1 MITGYSLEQVLP
13 HAAPMILLSEFIE
26 AGETHAVCTVTI
38 SKNSMFYNATT
49 ASIPAYVG
57 IEYMAQT
64 IAAFAGANGLA
75 NGGTVKIGFLLG
87 CRKYQP
93 VVTEFVV
100 GDELTITANEVV
112 SESTGL
118 SVFECSI
125 MLHQQVVVT
134 AKLNVF
140 QPEDHQV
147 WLTES

>member
-13 HAAPMILLSEFIE
+13 HAAPMILLSTFIE
-26 AGETHAVCTVTI
+26 AGDAHAVCTVII
-38 SKNSMFYNATT
+38 SEDSLFYNAAT
-49 ASIPAYVG
+49 ASVPAYVG

-64 IAAFAGANGLA
+64 IAAFAGANSLA
-75 NGGTVKIGFLLG
+75 SGGSVKIGFLLG

-93 VVTEFVV
+93 VVTEFAV
-100 GDELTITANEVV
+100 GAELTITANEVV

-125 MLHQQVVVT
+125 MQHQQVVVT

-140 QPEDHQV
+140 QPDDHQV
-147 WLTES
+147 WLME